1 MSENFNEKWRTFVS
15 NDKDKD
21 KEEVVD
27 TSLLFENLEKE
38 INKFDILINEM
49 SKIDLSTPRV
59 IEGRSVLSEERRS
72 LTFSD
77 LPDIPISEIGWSS
90 MVTTEEGKE
99 VPSQQRQQLEQFL
112 KNIDGTTLEAKV
124 ASLSNFYKMGDSVK
138 NKLAGAQSSS
148 KAIAEAISYLTFF
161 KTLTQVITSFNAS
174 AAGFTF
180 ESFLAVLLGGSQIAT
195 GAGTIADFRTGQ
207 GEPVSLKLY
216 KEGNLEVAG
225 SYRDLVND
233 LLKDGK
239 MRYICVTKN
248 LSGPAGIQEGSLRF
262 YSFNFT
268 LENLYNIFGNS
279 GQKDSSDCMLL
290 PASFIKTGGKDISA
304 LSLSKKKQFPSA
316 EEVNKMFVEKFKE
329 QASSSLGLTDQE
341 IEEALRKIDF
351 ANNDDLYNTNKVRGK
366 NKFKSSNRLSFLQIN
381 TETDGESVTLG
392 LAPLANDVNNAII
405 ADLKTSTG
413 RSEEERAKISKEYF
427 SGDKKIQVKRSQDF
441 YQKANDELKK
451 KCLQVSYGYSSN
463 KQFKLSEKMI
473 QNIVGLSQPT
483 TQGVLSGGQSQVGI
497 GSIEIG
503 STKISE
509 VLKQVSEVLNENI
522 FDIFNNLKALTTNI
536 QGYFAGGLE
545 DDAKASAAQK
555 NADNIEKKTGELKDK

>member
-15 NDKDKD
+15 NDKD

-99 VPSQQRQQLEQFL
+99 APSQQRQQLEQFL
-112 KNIDGTTLEAKV
+112 KNIDGATLEAKV

-180 ESFLAVLLGGSQIAT
+180 ESFLAVFLGGSQIAT

-290 PASFIKTGGKDISA
+290 PASFIKEKTISF
-304 LSLSKKKQFPSA
+304 S
-316 EEVNKMFVEKFKE
+316 
-329 QASSSLGLTDQE
+329 
-341 IEEALRKIDF
+341 R
-351 ANNDDLYNTNKVRGK
+351 
-366 NKFKSSNRLSFLQIN
+366 
-381 TETDGESVTLG
+381 
-392 LAPLANDVNNAII
+392 
-405 ADLKTSTG
+405 
-413 RSEEERAKISKEYF
+413 RS
-427 SGDKKIQVKRSQDF
+427 
-441 YQKANDELKK
+441 
-451 KCLQVSYGYSSN
+451 
-463 KQFKLSEKMI
+463 
-473 QNIVGLSQPT
+473 
-483 TQGVLSGGQSQVGI
+483 
-497 GSIEIG
+497 
-503 STKISE
+503 
-509 VLKQVSEVLNENI
+509 
-522 FDIFNNLKALTTNI
+522 
-536 QGYFAGGLE
+536 
-545 DDAKASAAQK
+545 
-555 NADNIEKKTGELKDK
+555 